1 MKHLYEYI
9 NEIMDIA
16 SVNHAEPQN
25 AKDMFLANIRNAG
38 DPTLPHYRGAGN
50 VDYAALAE
58 DLPGLTR
65 EGAALTQA
73 LFDRYRELVELH
85 RAGRYAE
92 AVELM
97 RGAVEAAEG
106 DEFVDVGQRCVAL
119 PLIDGLSGYPQLF
132 PQILLRQALFLSFGR
147 DALAGGHC
155 GHGIVLLCPECTR
168 GGGNRPP
175 SGGGFLLT
183 GGLQRRESLGGEAVH
198 QLKYPSICSRPAL
211 TRP

>member
-16 SVNHAEPQN
+16 AVNHAEPQN

-58 DLPGLTR
+58 DLPRLTK

-73 LFDRYRELVELH
+73 LFDHYKALVELR

-106 DEFVDVGQRCVAL
+106 DE
-119 PLIDGLSGYPQLF
+119 
-132 PQILLRQALFLSFGR
+132 
-147 DALAGGHC
+147 
-155 GHGIVLLCPECTR
+155 
-168 GGGNRPP
+168 
-175 SGGGFLLT
+175 
-183 GGLQRRESLGGEAVH
+183 
-198 QLKYPSICSRPAL
+198 
-211 TRP
+211 

>member
-9 NEIMDIA
+9 YEIMDFD

-25 AKDMFLANIRNAG
+25 AKDMFLANVRNAG

-58 DLPGLTR
+58 DLPRLTN

-73 LFDRYRELVELH
+73 LFDHYKALVELR

-97 RGAVEAAEG
+97 RGAVEAASG
-106 DEFVDVGQRCVAL
+106 APATPQGFVG
-119 PLIDGLSGYPQLF
+119 
-132 PQILLRQALFLSFGR
+132 
-147 DALAGGHC
+147 
-155 GHGIVLLCPECTR
+155 R
-168 GGGNRPP
+168 GGAP
-175 SGGGFLLT
+175 
-183 GGLQRRESLGGEAVH
+183 E
-198 QLKYPSICSRPAL
+198 
-211 TRP
+211 

>member
-25 AKDMFLANIRNAG
+25 AKDMFLANVRNAG
-38 DPTLPHYRGAGN
+38 DPTLPHYRGAGD

-58 DLPGLTR
+58 DLPRLTR

-73 LFDRYRELVELH
+73 LFDHYKALVELR

-97 RGAVEAAEG
+97 RGAVEAESNG
-106 DEFVDVGQRCVAL
+106 LCDDDE
-119 PLIDGLSGYPQLF
+119 
-132 PQILLRQALFLSFGR
+132 
-147 DALAGGHC
+147 
-155 GHGIVLLCPECTR
+155 
-168 GGGNRPP
+168 
-175 SGGGFLLT
+175 
-183 GGLQRRESLGGEAVH
+183 
-198 QLKYPSICSRPAL
+198 
-211 TRP
+211 

>member
-16 SVNHAEPQN
+16 AVNHVEPQN
-25 AKDMFLANIRNAG
+25 AKDMFLANVRNAG
-38 DPTLPHYRGAGN
+38 DPTLPRYRGAGN

-58 DLPGLTR
+58 DLPRLTR

-73 LFDRYRELVELH
+73 LFDHYKALVELH

-106 DEFVDVGQRCVAL
+106 DE
-119 PLIDGLSGYPQLF
+119 
-132 PQILLRQALFLSFGR
+132 
-147 DALAGGHC
+147 
-155 GHGIVLLCPECTR
+155 
-168 GGGNRPP
+168 
-175 SGGGFLLT
+175 
-183 GGLQRRESLGGEAVH
+183 
-198 QLKYPSICSRPAL
+198 
-211 TRP
+211 